1 MRRAGI
7 HPGRLARIAPFACLL
22 LASACGSDPDSRE
35 PRPNVLLVT
44 IDTLRADHL
53 SLYGY
58 ERPTTPFLE
67 ALAADAVRFD
77 RAYSTSSW
85 TVPAMVSLFSGVHP
99 DAHRV
104 VHGTAQPDGVAL
116 QEVVPEDAVL
126 WTEVLSDA
134 GYHSFAVTTNFH
146 LASELGFGQG
156 FERFWNGGW
165 DASAEQVNRRVEH
178 WLEEIRESRPYF
190 LWVHYLDPHLPYTPR
205 EPWISAY
212 DPGYAD
218 QGPRVAPDALDR
230 ELRALHIRRDS
241 PELAYLTAAYDA
253 EINYTDA
260 ALRELFAW
268 LRPSR
273 HDLVVI
279 ASDHGE
285 ELLDHG
291 RFGHQLTL
299 FEEATRVPLLMLLPG
314 RAAAGQV
321 VSTPVSLVDV
331 LPTVLDTL
339 GLPAPAGIQGR
350 SLRMLIEGK
359 QMADRDAHASLAKQR
374 AIRRGRWKLI
384 RNDARRWLFDL
395 ERDPRERRNVAG
407 ERPDVVRELDA
418 AVTEFAEQAGRQRWE
433 VEFRVTSED
442 EAEQLRALG
451 YLE

>member
-1 MRRAGI
+1 MSRAGI
-7 HPGRLARIAPFACLL
+7 HSGRLARTAPFACLL
-22 LASACGSDPDSRE
+22 LAAACSSGLDPPE

-67 ALAADAVRFD
+67 ALAVDAVRFD

-85 TVPAMVSLFSGVHP
+85 TAPAMVSLFSGVHP

-104 VHGTAQPDGVAL
+104 VHGTAQPDGVTL
-116 QEVVPEDAVL
+116 QEVIPEAAVL

-134 GYHSFAVTTNFH
+134 GYRSFAVTTNFH

-165 DASAEQVNRRVEH
+165 DASAEQVNQRVAS
-178 WLEEIRESRPYF
+178 WLGEIREARPYF

-212 DPGYAD
+212 DPGYASR
-218 QGPRVAPDALDR
+218 GPRVAPDALDR
-230 ELRALHIRRDS
+230 ELRALQIRRDS

-268 LRPSR
+268 LQPSPR
-273 HDLVVI
+273 DLVVI

-291 RFGHQLTL
+291 RFGHKLTL
-299 FEEATRVPLLMLLPG
+299 FEESTRIPLLMLLPG
-314 RAAAGQV
+314 RAAAGRV
-321 VSTPVSLVDV
+321 VSAPVSLVDV
-331 LPTVLDTL
+331 LPTVLDYL

-350 SLRMLIEGK
+350 SLRTLIDTR
-359 QMADRDAHASLAKQR
+359 QTLDRDAHSSLANQR

-384 RNDARRWLFDL
+384 RSGARSRLFDL
-395 ERDPRERRNVAG
+395 DRDPREHHDVAA
-407 ERPDVVRELDA
+407 EQPEVVRELDA
-418 AVTEFAEQAGRQRWE
+418 AVMEFAQRAGRRPWK
-433 VEFRVTSED
+433 VRFRATSED